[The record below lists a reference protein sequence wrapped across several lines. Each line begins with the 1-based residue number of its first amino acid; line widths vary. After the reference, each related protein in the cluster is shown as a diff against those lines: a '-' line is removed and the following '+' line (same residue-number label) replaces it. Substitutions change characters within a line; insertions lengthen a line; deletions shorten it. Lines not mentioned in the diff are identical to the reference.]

1 MVEEKEQG
9 TWDGSDR
16 RGAVGWHLKRE
27 ISVGHIL
34 TTLSIAAAMISYAI
48 QNEKNHEQHRLRIE
62 AIQERLV
69 ELRASDLRQEGKIE
83 AGIVRVEVQMQRLD
97 DKIERLINRLGN
109 GNGNGYGGE
118 GGRR

>member
-1 MVEEKEQG
+1 MAEQKEHEPWNG
-9 TWDGSDR
+9 EDR
-16 RGAVGWHLKRE
+16 RGSVGWHLKRE

-34 TTLSIAAAMISYAI
+34 TTISIAAAMIAYAI
-48 QNEKNHEQHRLRIE
+48 QNERNHEQHRFRIE

-69 ELRASDLRQEGKIE
+69 ELRANDLRQEGKIE

-109 GNGNGYGGE
+109 GNGYGGE